1 MKLSQFFS
9 HWDQV
14 HSDTLSVIGQFKEEE
29 LDHIPFEG
37 GWSVKQIALHIAH
50 AEEGWFRCIVEKVH
64 EAWPPPYGADDFPT
78 GQSIQYLLA
87 DSHEKTMAYLG
98 TQTLNDLEKV
108 VESRCGDFSLRF
120 IIWHVIE
127 HEIHHRGELSLVL
140 GTLGR
145 GGLDV

>member
-14 HSDTLSVIGQFKEEE
+14 HNDTLAVIGQFRETE
-29 LDHIPFEG
+29 LDYISFEG
-37 GWSVKQIALHIAH
+37 SWTVKQIALHIAH

-64 EAWPPPYGADDFPT
+64 EEWPPSFEAIDFPN
-78 GQSIQYLLA
+78 GQSITTLLA
-87 DSHEKTMAYLG
+87 NTHKKTMAYLG
-98 TQTLNDLEKV
+98 THTLDDLERV
-108 VESRCGDFSLRF
+108 IESRWGDFSLQF
-120 IIWHVIE
+120 VIWHVIE

-140 GTLGR
+140 GILGR